1 MILKKPKFAKKKSF
15 EPKIQNKNYMFEL
28 LVFVHEKMYSEVS
41 KKGKIL
47 QKPSS
52 IYNWRRKITMGKQ
65 IKSIT
70 KI

>member
-1 MILKKPKFAKKKSF
+1 
-15 EPKIQNKNYMFEL
+15 MFEL